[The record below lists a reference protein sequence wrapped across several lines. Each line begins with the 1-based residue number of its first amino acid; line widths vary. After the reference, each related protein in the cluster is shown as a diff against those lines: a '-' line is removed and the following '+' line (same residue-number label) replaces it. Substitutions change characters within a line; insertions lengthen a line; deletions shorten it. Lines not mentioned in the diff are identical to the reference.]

1 MDLFRYK
8 QWNIVGKRGLFYL
21 LSVLVTVVALVLVFS
36 HGLQISKAFNL
47 GIDFTGGSQ
56 YVVGF
61 PQQIATNRD
70 GQIQVISEARQALE
84 AAGIKSLDVQV
95 LGSDALQIRTD
106 GLTNEAKQQQEDQ
119 LLTQLSSSMG
129 SKYGQPSIIQS
140 ELVGPVIGSELARKA
155 VWALLIGF
163 ALQLAYIGIRY
174 TMPGSNGLRFGLT
187 AVVALIHDVFLLL
200 GLVIVLKIQINS
212 WFVASLLTVVG
223 YSINDSVIIFDR
235 IRENLKNKRREP
247 FDRVV
252 NASLLQTMAR
262 SVNTVM
268 TTEFALVAIWLFGGE
283 SLQPF
288 ALTLAVGMLT
298 GTYSSIFIA
307 SPLVVSWRLK
317 DEKKLNLRTPDGRPI
332 CVSLAASEGKVV
344 ESSMTLEYAPEEVV
358 VASEEEEQGEET
370 AATSKVQPGAVAKEQ
385 AEKKD
390 LTGARKPKR
399 ARRR

>member
-1 MDLFRYK
+1 MLKIKSDTTIDFMDKRKLAMT
-8 QWNIVGKRGLFYL
+8 ISIAAVVIAILSVIIRGL
-21 LSVLVTVVALVLVFS
+21 
-36 HGLQISKAFNL
+36 NL

-56 YVVGF
+56 FVVSF
-61 PQQIATNRD
+61 PQQIATTRSA
-70 GQIQVISEARQALE
+70 QVDVIAEARQALE
-84 AAGIKSLDVQV
+84 SAGIKSLDVQV
-95 LGSDALQIRTD
+95 LGSDSLQIRTD
-106 GLTNEAKQQQEDQ
+106 ALTNDAKQQQEKQVLEQ
-119 LLTQLSSSMG
+119 LASTLG
-129 SKYGQPSIIQS
+129 AKYGQPELAQS

-174 TMPGSNGLRFGLT
+174 TMPGANGLRFGLT

-200 GLVIVLKIQINS
+200 ALVVLLKIQINS

-247 FDRVV
+247 FDRIV

-262 SVNTVM
+262 SVNTVL
-268 TTEFALVAIWLFGGE
+268 TTEFTLVAIWLFGGQ

-288 ALTLAVGMLT
+288 ALTLVVGMLT

-307 SPLVVSWRLK
+307 SPLVVSWRMR

-332 CVSLAASEGKVV
+332 CVSLATSEGKVV
-344 ESSMTLEYAPEEVV
+344 ETSMNLDYAPEQ
-358 VASEEEEQGEET
+358 EEAEAEAAEEKAVEE
-370 AATSKVQPGAVAKEQ
+370 AAPKAKR
-385 AEKKD
+385 EK
-390 LTGARKPKR
+390 TGRKAKPAGPRKPKR